1 MKEIDFLRG
10 RPAANLARFAL
21 PALGANLLQSADQV
35 VDMLVVGA
43 FVGERGLAALANA
56 TMVGFVANSL
66 SLGLSV
72 GATVLV
78 SRRLGEGDGRGASR
92 AEGAALLAAIA
103 LSVSV
108 ALPCALLALPLYGAL
123 GVPVEALAD
132 AAAYT
137 AVWAAGLPGAFLLAA
152 AGAVMRARGDARTP
166 MWLAV
171 AVAAVNCAGGVALV
185 PALGVAGTAWSSTA
199 ASSLAAVLSLT
210 VLVKRRGSILPARPA
225 AHDFA
230 ELAGVAAPAA
240 FQQVVVNLSYLAITS
255 MTNAFGTT
263 VVAGAGAATKANTLA
278 GMPVWSA
285 GQAVSA
291 AAARC
296 EGAGDRGRA
305 LAYARAGLVVSVG
318 ATTIV
323 VLLVQAL
330 APQLVALFADDPEAV
345 AAGVL
350 YLRACCSANS
360 LAYAAMYALD
370 SFAQATGAPRLA
382 AVNALLD
389 AVVVRVGLAVL
400 LVPALGYPGI
410 LAAQALS
417 PVLPCAVGAA
427 YLWRYARR
435 VRSETGTD
443 AKAAS

>member
-1 MKEIDFLRG
+1 MREMDFLRG

-78 SRRLGEGDGRGASR
+78 SRRLGAGDPPRRLPCGGDGAPRGNR
-92 AEGAALLAAIA
+92 ALGRRRAALRGPRRPA
-103 LSVSV
+103 LRR
-108 ALPCALLALPLYGAL
+108 
-123 GVPVEALAD
+123 
-132 AAAYT
+132 T
-137 AVWAAGLPGAFLLAA
+137 RRPGR
-152 AGAVMRARGDARTP
+152 RARGRRGVHACLGGGAARR
-166 MWLAV
+166 L
-171 AVAAVNCAGGVALV
+171 
-185 PALGVAGTAWSSTA
+185 PALRRRRRHARPRRRPHPDVARRRR
-199 ASSLAAVLSLT
+199 
-210 VLVKRRGSILPARPA
+210 RRGELRGRRRARA
-225 AHDFA
+225 R
-230 ELAGVAAPAA
+230 VAAPAA

-255 MTNAFGTT
+255 MTNAFGTA
-263 VVAGAGAATKANTLA
+263 VVAGAGAATRANTLA

-296 EGAGDRGRA
+296 EGAGDRRRA
-305 LAYARAGLVVSVG
+305 LAYARAGLAVSVG
-318 ATTIV
+318 ATALV
-323 VLLVQAL
+323 VLLVQAS
-330 APQLVALFADDPEAV
+330 APQVIGLFADDPDAM

-389 AVVVRVGLAVL
+389 AVVVRVGLAAL
-400 LVPALGYPGI
+400 LVPALGYPGVF
-410 LAAQALS
+410 AAQALS
-417 PVLPCAVGAA
+417 PALPCVVGAA
-427 YLWRYARR
+427 YLRRYARGAR
-435 VRSETGTD
+435 PGAGAGER
-443 AKAAS
+443 AAS

>member
-1 MKEIDFLRG
+1 MREIDFLRG
-10 RPAANLARFAL
+10 RPAANLARFSL

-35 VDMLVVGA
+35 VDMLVVGT
-43 FVGERGLAALANA
+43 FVGEWGLAALANA

-78 SRRLGEGDGRGASR
+78 SRRLGAGEKDGAAR
-92 AEGAALLAAIA
+92 AEGAALLVAIA
-103 LSVSV
+103 LSAAV
-108 ALPCALLALPLYGAL
+108 ALPCALLAAPLYAAL
-123 GVPVEALAD
+123 GVPADALAG
-132 AAAYT
+132 AVAYT
-137 AVWAAGLPGAFLLAA
+137 RVWAAGLPGAFLLAA
-152 AGAVMRARGDARTP
+152 AGAVMRAYGDARTP

-185 PALGVAGTAWSSTA
+185 PALGVA
-199 ASSLAAVLSLT
+199 
-210 VLVKRRGSILPARPA
+210 
-225 AHDFA
+225 
-230 ELAGVAAPAA
+230 APAA

-255 MTNAFGTT
+255 MTNAFGTA

-296 EGAGDRGRA
+296 EGAGDRRRA
-305 LAYARAGLVVSVG
+305 LAYARAGLAVSVG
-318 ATTIV
+318 GTAAV

-360 LAYAAMYALD
+360 LAYAAMYVLD
-370 SFAQATGAPRLA
+370 SFAQATRAPRLA

-400 LVPALGYPGI
+400 LVPVLGYPGI

>member
-1 MKEIDFLRG
+1 MKEIDFLGG

-72 GATVLV
+72 GATVLA
-78 SRRLGEGDGRGASR
+78 SRRLGAGEKDAAAR

-103 LSVSV
+103 LSAAV

-199 ASSLAAVLSLT
+199 ASSLAAARCVGERKG
-210 VLVKRRGSILPARPA
+210 VGGGARVDRGGRRIIAEKAR
-225 AHDFA
+225 
-230 ELAGVAAPAA
+230 VAAPAA

-255 MTNAFGTT
+255 MTHAFGTAA
-263 VVAGAGAATKANTLA
+263 VAGAGAATKANTLA

-296 EGAGDRGRA
+296 EGAGDRRRA
-305 LAYARAGLVVSVG
+305 LAYARAGLAVSVG
-318 ATTIV
+318 ATVLV

-330 APQLVALFADDPEAV
+330 APELVGLFADDPEAV

-400 LVPALGYPGI
+400 LVPALGYPGV

-427 YLWRYARR
+427 YLRRYARR
-435 VRSETGTD
+435 VRSETGIG

>member
-72 GATVLV
+72 GATVLA
-78 SRRLGEGDGRGASR
+78 SRRLGEGDDRGASR
-92 AEGAALLAAIA
+92 AEGTALLAALA
-103 LSVSV
+103 LSLAV
-108 ALPCALLALPLYGAL
+108 ALSYALLARPLYGAL
-123 GVPVEALAD
+123 GVPADALAD

-137 AVWAAGLPGAFLLAA
+137 RVWAAGLPGAFLLSVV
-152 AGAVMRARGDARTP
+152 GAVMRARGDARTP

-199 ASSLAAVLSLT
+199 AASLAAALSLA
-210 VLVKRRGSILPARPA
+210 VLAKGRGSALPARPRA
-225 AHDFA
+225 RD
-230 ELAGVAAPAA
+230 LATLARVAAPAA

-255 MTNAFGTT
+255 MTNAFGTA

-296 EGAGDRGRA
+296 EGAGDRRRS
-305 LAYARAGLVVSVG
+305 LAYARAGLAVSVG
-318 ATTIV
+318 ATALV
-323 VLLVQAL
+323 VLLVQAF
-330 APQLVALFADDPEAV
+330 APRLVGLFADDPEAV

-350 YLRACCSANS
+350 YLRDCCSANS

-382 AVNALLD
+382 ALNALLD
-389 AVVVRVGLAVL
+389 AVVVRVGLAAA

-427 YLWRYARR
+427 YLGRYVRR
-435 VRSETGTD
+435 VRFETG
-443 AKAAS
+443 AGGRAAS

>member
-1 MKEIDFLRG
+1 MREMDFLG
-10 RPAANLARFAL
+10 GGPAANLARFAL

-56 TMVGFVANSL
+56 TMAGFVANSL
-66 SLGLSV
+66 SLGLAV

-78 SRRLGEGDGRGASR
+78 SRRLGAGEKDGAAR
-92 AEGAALLAAIA
+92 AEGAALLVAIA
-103 LSVSV
+103 LSAAV
-108 ALPCALLALPLYGAL
+108 ALPCALLAAPLYAAL
-123 GVPVEALAD
+123 GVPADALAG
-132 AAAYT
+132 AVAYT
-137 AVWAAGLPGAFLLAA
+137 RVWAAGLPGAFLLAA
-152 AGAVMRARGDARTP
+152 AGAVMRAYGDARTP

-199 ASSLAAVLSLT
+199 ASSLAAALSLA
-210 VLVKRRGSILPARPA
+210 VLAKRRGSTL
-225 AHDFA
+225 
-230 ELAGVAAPAA
+230 PAA

-255 MTNAFGTT
+255 MTNAFGTA

-296 EGAGDRGRA
+296 EGAGDRRRA
-305 LAYARAGLVVSVG
+305 LAYARAGLAVSVG
-318 ATTIV
+318 ATAAV

-370 SFAQATGAPRLA
+370 SFAQATRAPRLA

-400 LVPALGYPGI
+400 LVPVLGYPGI

>member
-1 MKEIDFLRG
+1 
-10 RPAANLARFAL
+10 
-21 PALGANLLQSADQV
+21 
-35 VDMLVVGA
+35 
-43 FVGERGLAALANA
+43 
-56 TMVGFVANSL
+56 MVGFVANSL
-66 SLGLSV
+66 SLGLAV

-78 SRRLGEGDGRGASR
+78 SRLLGAGEKDGAAR
-92 AEGAALLAAIA
+92 AEGAALLVAIA
-103 LSVSV
+103 LSAAV
-108 ALPCALLALPLYGAL
+108 ALPCALLAAPLYA
-123 GVPVEALAD
+123 
-132 AAAYT
+132 
-137 AVWAAGLPGAFLLAA
+137 
-152 AGAVMRARGDARTP
+152 
-166 MWLAV
+166 
-171 AVAAVNCAGGVALV
+171 
-185 PALGVAGTAWSSTA
+185 ALGVAGTAWSSTA
-199 ASSLAAVLSLT
+199 ASSLAAALSLA
-210 VLVKRRGSILPARPA
+210 VLAKRRGSTLPARPA
-225 AHDFA
+225 ARD
-230 ELAGVAAPAA
+230 LAGLARVAAPAA

-255 MTNAFGTT
+255 MTNAFGTA

-296 EGAGDRGRA
+296 EGAGDRRRS
-305 LAYARAGLVVSVG
+305 LAYARAGLAVSVG
-318 ATTIV
+318 ATAAV

-370 SFAQATGAPRLA
+370 SFAQATRAPRLA

-400 LVPALGYPGI
+400 LVPVLGYPGI

>member
-1 MKEIDFLRG
+1 MREIDFLGG

-66 SLGLSV
+66 SLG
-72 GATVLV
+72 
-78 SRRLGEGDGRGASR
+78 
-92 AEGAALLAAIA
+92 
-103 LSVSV
+103 
-108 ALPCALLALPLYGAL
+108 
-123 GVPVEALAD
+123 
-132 AAAYT
+132 
-137 AVWAAGLPGAFLLAA
+137 
-152 AGAVMRARGDARTP
+152 
-166 MWLAV
+166 
-171 AVAAVNCAGGVALV
+171 
-185 PALGVAGTAWSSTA
+185 
-199 ASSLAAVLSLT
+199 
-210 VLVKRRGSILPARPA
+210 
-225 AHDFA
+225 
-230 ELAGVAAPAA
+230 
-240 FQQVVVNLSYLAITS
+240 
-255 MTNAFGTT
+255 
-263 VVAGAGAATKANTLA
+263 
-278 GMPVWSA
+278 
-285 GQAVSA
+285 
-291 AAARC
+291 
-296 EGAGDRGRA
+296 
-305 LAYARAGLVVSVG
+305 
-318 ATTIV
+318 
-323 VLLVQAL
+323 
-330 APQLVALFADDPEAV
+330 LFADDPEAV

-400 LVPALGYPGI
+400 LVPALGYPGV

-427 YLWRYARR
+427 YLRRYARR
-435 VRSETGTD
+435 VRSETGIG

>member
-1 MKEIDFLRG
+1 MREMDFLG
-10 RPAANLARFAL
+10 GGPAANLARFAL

-78 SRRLGEGDGRGASR
+78 SRRLGAGEKDGAAR
-92 AEGAALLAAIA
+92 AEGAALLVAIA
-103 LSVSV
+103 LSAAV
-108 ALPCALLALPLYGAL
+108 ALPCALLAAPLYA
-123 GVPVEALAD
+123 
-132 AAAYT
+132 
-137 AVWAAGLPGAFLLAA
+137 
-152 AGAVMRARGDARTP
+152 
-166 MWLAV
+166 
-171 AVAAVNCAGGVALV
+171 
-185 PALGVAGTAWSSTA
+185 ALGVAGTAWSSTA
-199 ASSLAAVLSLT
+199 ASSLAAALSLA
-210 VLVKRRGSILPARPA
+210 VLAKRRGSTLPARPA
-225 AHDFA
+225 ARD
-230 ELAGVAAPAA
+230 LAGLARVAAPAA
-240 FQQVVVNLSYLAITS
+240 FQQVVVNLLYLAITS
-255 MTNAFGTT
+255 MTNAFGTA

-296 EGAGDRGRA
+296 EGAGDRRRA
-305 LAYARAGLVVSVG
+305 LAYARAGLAVSVG
-318 ATTIV
+318 ATAAV

-370 SFAQATGAPRLA
+370 SFAQATRAPRLA
-382 AVNALLD
+382 AVNVLLD

-400 LVPALGYPGI
+400 LVPVLGYPGI

-417 PVLPCAVGAA
+417 PVLSCAVGAA

>member
-1 MKEIDFLRG
+1 MREIDFLRG

-21 PALGANLLQSADQV
+21 LALGANLLQSADQV

-92 AEGAALLAAIA
+92 AEGAALLAALA
-103 LSVSV
+103 LAV
-108 ALPCALLALPLYGAL
+108 ALPCALLAHPLYGAL
-123 GVPVEALAD
+123 GVPADALAD

-137 AVWAAGLPGAFLLAA
+137 RVWAAGLPGAFLLSA

-171 AVAAVNCAGGVALV
+171 SVAAVNCAGGVALV

-199 ASSLAAVLSLT
+199 ASSLAAALSLA
-210 VLVKRRGSILPARPA
+210 VLAKRRGSTLPARPA
-225 AHDFA
+225 ARD
-230 ELAGVAAPAA
+230 LAGFARVAAPAA

-255 MTNAFGTT
+255 MTNAFGTA

-296 EGAGDRGRA
+296 EGAGDRRRA
-305 LAYARAGLVVSVG
+305 LAYARAGLAVSVG
-318 ATTIV
+318 ATAAV

-370 SFAQATGAPRLA
+370 SFAQATRAPRLA

-400 LVPALGYPGI
+400 LVPVLGYPGI